1 MSLGL
6 ADNVMGNNGAAAL
19 AELVRQ
25 SDTLESLVLSGN
37 DIGNE
42 GGSMMV
48 AALAQNTSLKALYMA
63 HVSETCAKV
72 ACHLQVVS
80 GSYSVCVCCVRLQY
94 LLIKLVQY
102 DM

>member
-1 MSLGL
+1 MASLGL
-6 ADNVMGNNGAAAL
+6 ADNLIGNKGAAAL

-48 AALAQNTSLKALYMA
+48 AALAQNTSLKALYIA
-63 HVSETCAKV
+63 HVSAHAAICTLHYIV
-72 ACHLQVVS
+72 
-80 GSYSVCVCCVRLQY
+80 
-94 LLIKLVQY
+94 LVL
-102 DM
+102 

>member
-1 MSLGL
+1 MVSLGL
-6 ADNVMGNNGAAAL
+6 ADNVIGDNGAAAL

-25 SDTLESLVLSGN
+25 SDTLENLVLSGN

-63 HVSETCAKV
+63 HVSMALAE
-72 ACHLQVVS
+72 
-80 GSYSVCVCCVRLQY
+80 
-94 LLIKLVQY
+94 
-102 DM
+102 